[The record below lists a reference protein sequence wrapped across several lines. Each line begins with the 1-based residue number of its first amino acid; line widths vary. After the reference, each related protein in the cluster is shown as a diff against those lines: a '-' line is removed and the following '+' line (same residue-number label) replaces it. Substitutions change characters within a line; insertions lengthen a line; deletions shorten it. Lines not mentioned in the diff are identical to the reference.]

1 MSRATTCAI
10 GVLLLCAVAI
20 PVHATTIT
28 VTNTNDSGA
37 GSLRQALADASDG
50 DTITFAVTGAI
61 QLTSGEL
68 VIDNSITISGPGAD
82 SLALSGDFQTR
93 ILHVMPSL
101 TVTIAGLTIRGGF
114 VQFDFG
120 GGILNDHATLTLTNC
135 AVDANEA
142 FGGGGIYNDGA
153 GGSATLTIVDSTVTG
168 NRATGGNVGIG
179 GGGIYN
185 DGSLTIINS
194 TISGNF
200 ADSGFPYNLGIA
212 GGIFSQGGT
221 LTITN
226 STIAGNFAGNRGG
239 GISSCSTL
247 AITDSIVSGNGA
259 GGGKNNWPGSGGGI
273 EACGTVTISN
283 STISGNSV
291 SGRDFKEPGFGGGI
305 YAVGTVTISNS
316 TLSDNLVLNYG
327 NGGCIWNGETVEIG
341 NTILNSGQPD
351 NIFSSFGT
359 VTSNGYNLSS
369 DNGGGYLNGP
379 GDQINTDPLLGP
391 LQDNGGPTLTYA
403 LLPGS
408 PAIDAGDPNF
418 TPPPWYDQ
426 RGPDFWRLRN
436 GHIDIGSFE
445 VQSGAKVTP
454 TPTPTPRPSPT
465 PRSRPTPLPRPT
477 PPR

>member
-1 MSRATTCAI
+1 MMRGATCVI
-10 GVLLLCAVAI
+10 GGLLLCAVAI

-28 VTNTNDSGA
+28 VTNTNDSGS

-82 SLALSGDFQTR
+82 SLAVFSNTFR
-93 ILHVMPSL
+93 IFHVMPGP

-135 AVDANEA
+135 AVDTNEA

-168 NRATGGNVGIG
+168 NRATGGNVGFG

-185 DGSLTIINS
+185 DGLLTIINS

-226 STIAGNFAGNRGG
+226 STIAGNFADNRGG
-239 GISSCSTL
+239 GIEACGTVTISNSTL
-247 AITDSIVSGNGA
+247 SGNAA

-273 EACGTVTISN
+273 FADCGTVTISN
-283 STISGNSV
+283 GTISGNSV

-305 YAVGTVTISNS
+305 YAVGTLTISNS

-327 NGGCIWNGETVEIG
+327 TGGCIWNGETVEIG

-477 PPR
+477 PPL

>member
-1 MSRATTCAI
+1 
-10 GVLLLCAVAI
+10 
-20 PVHATTIT
+20 
-28 VTNTNDSGA
+28 
-37 GSLRQALADASDG
+37 
-50 DTITFAVTGAI
+50 
-61 QLTSGEL
+61 
-68 VIDNSITISGPGAD
+68 
-82 SLALSGDFQTR
+82 
-93 ILHVMPSL
+93 
-101 TVTIAGLTIRGGF
+101 
-114 VQFDFG
+114 
-120 GGILNDHATLTLTNC
+120 
-135 AVDANEA
+135 
-142 FGGGGIYNDGA
+142 
-153 GGSATLTIVDSTVTG
+153 
-168 NRATGGNVGIG
+168 
-179 GGGIYN
+179 
-185 DGSLTIINS
+185 
-194 TISGNF
+194 
-200 ADSGFPYNLGIA
+200 
-212 GGIFSQGGT
+212 
-221 LTITN
+221 
-226 STIAGNFAGNRGG
+226 
-239 GISSCSTL
+239 
-247 AITDSIVSGNGA
+247 
-259 GGGKNNWPGSGGGI
+259 
-273 EACGTVTISN
+273 
-283 STISGNSV
+283 V